1 MFLYSCATD
10 SLLTGT
16 PVLQDVT
23 KQCYLAL
30 FPGIPELDVP
40 SIEPLTLPEVL
51 VAQGAG
57 IRAVGKNIEISGPGN
72 FIIKKLK

>member
-1 MFLYSCATD
+1 
-10 SLLTGT
+10 
-16 PVLQDVT
+16 VLQDGT
-23 KQCYLAL
+23 KQCCLAL
-30 FPGIPELDVP
+30 LPGIPELDVP

-72 FIIKKLK
+72 FVIKKLK